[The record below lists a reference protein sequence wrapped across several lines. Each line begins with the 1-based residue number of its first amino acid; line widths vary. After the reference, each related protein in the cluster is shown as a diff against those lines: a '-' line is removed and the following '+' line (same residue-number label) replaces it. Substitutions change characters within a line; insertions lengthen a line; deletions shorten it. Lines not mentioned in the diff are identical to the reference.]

1 VRSAIKGISTS
12 IVLGVLGAPVEADL
26 LQPLLGLPD
35 WVDFSIQFTSEP
47 MGGIQG
53 GLNPSASSWFQNTV
67 VGLSLGSGLN
77 KPEKHWKEH
86 DHWQVNLE
94 LTNQAGNPNLNT
106 ELGAEFTLQ
115 TLVNPVGT
123 WITAASV
130 ERNRGESWWSASA
143 GLLSMDPDFLVTPAM
158 NSFISST
165 LNNTLNLLVV
175 GLPINPLVTPG
186 VKVAAHSE
194 TMGSLAYGYFHLD
207 PETSIASSLGVNPEQ
222 PPVRGGVQALQWN
235 TYLLRSR
242 QDLLEPIPLGNSH
255 VVVERRLPAPEAQ
268 LGSYLAST
276 QLPPTDTAGVGS
288 GLNRGI
294 YGSLTWPLSLPLGMD
309 NRLWASGSLS
319 LDPENNPFPTYLGGG
334 WLSQGVVPNRPL
346 DVLALGFSRTSFS
359 PTLSPGATYE
369 GVIELNYSIYLSG
382 TVQLQPVLQWVI
394 NPGGEGQVPD
404 IWAGGIQLN
413 LNL

>member
-1 VRSAIKGISTS
+1 MRSAIKGISTS
-12 IVLGVLGAPVEADL
+12 IVLGVLGAPVEAGL
-26 LQPLLGLPD
+26 LQPLLRLPD

-77 KPEKHWKEH
+77 KPEKNWKEL

-94 LTNQAGNPNLNT
+94 LTHQAGNPNLNT
-106 ELGAEFTLQ
+106 ELGSAFPLQ

-158 NSFISST
+158 NSYINST

-175 GLPINPLVTPG
+175 GLPINPFVTPG

-207 PETSIASSLGVNPEQ
+207 PETSIAASLGVNPEQ
-222 PPVRGGVQALQWN
+222 PQVQGGVQALQWSIN
-235 TYLLRSR
+235 PLRSR
-242 QDLLEPIPLGNSH
+242 QDLLEPIRLNNSH
-255 VVVERRLPAPEAQ
+255 VTVERMLPSPEAQ

-276 QLPPTDTAGVGS
+276 KLPSAQTPGMGS

-294 YGSLTWPLSLPLGMD
+294 YGSLTWPLDVPLGMD
-309 NRLWASGSLS
+309 NRIWAAGSLS
-319 LDPENNPFPTYLGGG
+319 LDPDNNPFPTFLGGG
-334 WLSQGVVPNRPL
+334 WLSQGVLPNRPL
-346 DVLALGFSRTSFS
+346 DVLALGVSRTSFS

-369 GVIELNYSIYLSG
+369 GVIELNYSIHVSE
-382 TVQLQPVLQWVI
+382 TVQLQPVMQWII
-394 NPGGEGQVPD
+394 NPGGEGQVPG

>member
-1 VRSAIKGISTS
+1 MRSAIRCIGAATLS
-12 IVLGVLGAPVEADL
+12 VVLGAPVEAGPI
-26 LQPLLGLPD
+26 QTLLGLPD

-67 VGLSLGSGLN
+67 VGLSVGSGLN
-77 KPEKHWKEH
+77 KPEKTWKPL

-106 ELGAEFTLQ
+106 ELGSEFTLQ

-130 ERNRGESWWSASA
+130 ERNRGQSWWSASA

-158 NSFISST
+158 NSYINST

-175 GLPINPLVTPG
+175 GLPINPFVTPG

-194 TMGSLAYGYFHLD
+194 TMGSLTYGYFYLD

-222 PPVRGGVQALQWN
+222 PQVRGGVQALQWSTN
-235 TYLLRSR
+235 PLRSR
-242 QDLLEPIPLGNSH
+242 QDLLEPIRVNNSPIT
-255 VVVERRLPAPEAQ
+255 VERLLPAPEAQ

-276 QLPPTDTAGVGS
+276 QLPSTETAGVGS

-294 YGSLTWPLSLPLGMD
+294 YGSLTWPLKLPLGMD
-309 NRLWASGSLS
+309 NRLWAAGSLS
-319 LDPENNPFPTYLGGG
+319 LDPENNPFPTFLGGG
-334 WLSQGVVPNRPL
+334 WLSQGVLPNRPL

-359 PTLSPGATYE
+359 PTLSPGATFE
-369 GVIELNYSIYLSG
+369 GVIELNYSIHLSE
-382 TVQLQPVLQWVI
+382 TVQLQPVMQWVI
-394 NPGGEGQVPD
+394 NPGGQGQIQG
-404 IWAGGIQLN
+404 IWAGGVQLN

>member
-1 VRSAIKGISTS
+1 MRSAIKGISTS
-12 IVLGVLGAPVEADL
+12 IVLGVLGAPVEAGL

-47 MGGIQG
+47 MEGIQG

-77 KPEKHWKEH
+77 KPEKNWKEL

-94 LTNQAGNPNLNT
+94 LTHQAGNPNLNT
-106 ELGAEFTLQ
+106 ELGSAFPLQ

-158 NSFISST
+158 NSYINST

-175 GLPINPLVTPG
+175 GLPINPFVTPG

-207 PETSIASSLGVNPEQ
+207 PETSIAASLGVNPEQ
-222 PPVRGGVQALQWN
+222 PQVQGGVQALQWSIN
-235 TYLLRSR
+235 PLRSR
-242 QDLLEPIPLGNSH
+242 QDLLEPIRLNNSH
-255 VVVERRLPAPEAQ
+255 VTVERMLPSPEAQ

-276 QLPPTDTAGVGS
+276 KLPSAQTPGMGS

-294 YGSLTWPLSLPLGMD
+294 YGSLTWPLDVPLGMD
-309 NRLWASGSLS
+309 NRLWAAGSLS
-319 LDPENNPFPTYLGGG
+319 LDPDNNPFPTFLGGG
-334 WLSQGVVPNRPL
+334 WQSQGVLPNRPL
-346 DVLALGFSRTSFS
+346 DVLALGVSRTSFS

-369 GVIELNYSIYLSG
+369 GVIELNYSIHVSE
-382 TVQLQPVLQWVI
+382 TVQLQPVMQWII
-394 NPGGEGQVPD
+394 NPGGEGQVQG
-404 IWAGGIQLN
+404 IWAGGVQLN

>member
-1 VRSAIKGISTS
+1 MRSAIRCIGAATLS
-12 IVLGVLGAPVEADL
+12 VVLGAPVEAGPV
-26 LQPLLGLPD
+26 QSLLGLPD

-53 GLNPSASSWFQNTV
+53 GLDPSASSWFQNTV
-67 VGLSLGSGLN
+67 VGLSVGSGLN
-77 KPEKHWKEH
+77 KPEKAWTEL

-106 ELGAEFTLQ
+106 ELGSVFTLQ

-158 NSFISST
+158 NSYINST

-175 GLPINPLVTPG
+175 GLPINPFVTPG

-194 TMGSLAYGYFHLD
+194 TMGSLSYGYFYLD

-222 PPVRGGVQALQWN
+222 PQVRGGVQALQWSTN
-235 TYLLRSR
+235 PLSSR
-242 QDLLEPIPLGNSH
+242 QDLFEPIRLNNSH
-255 VVVERRLPAPEAQ
+255 IPVERMLPAPEAQ
-268 LGSYLAST
+268 LGGYLAST
-276 QLPPTDTAGVGS
+276 QLPSMEPAGVGS

-294 YGSLTWPLSLPLGMD
+294 YGSLTWPLKLPLGID
-309 NRLWASGSLS
+309 NRLWAAGSLS
-319 LDPENNPFPTYLGGG
+319 LDPENNPFPTFLGGG
-334 WLSQGVVPNRPL
+334 WLSQGVLPNRPL
-346 DVLALGFSRTSFS
+346 DVLAFGFSRTSFS

-369 GVIELNYSIYLSG
+369 GVIELNYSIHLSE
-382 TVQLQPVLQWVI
+382 TVQLQPVMQWVI
-394 NPGGEGQVPD
+394 NPGGEGQVQG
-404 IWAGGIQLN
+404 IWAGGVQLN